1 MNAKR
6 IRGEKSHENVI
17 PLRDGQQP
25 LFRAKIDFLNGKKEE
40 KVFGAN
46 FPVALKRQ
54 MQIVSIEYYGGKYF
68 GNCRVI
74 YSLTLFNFYGKNT
87 NKKTENCDEEGMK
100 IRLIRRPWRDKI

>member
-1 MNAKR
+1 MRKELE
-6 IRGEKSHENVI
+6 GEKSHENVI

-54 MQIVSIEYYGGKYF
+54 MQIVSIEYYGEKVF
-68 GNCRVI
+68 RKLPRN
-74 YSLTLFNFYGKNT
+74 LFIGHFSIFMGRIQTRKLKSAT
-87 NKKTENCDEEGMK
+87 KKE
-100 IRLIRRPWRDKI
+100 